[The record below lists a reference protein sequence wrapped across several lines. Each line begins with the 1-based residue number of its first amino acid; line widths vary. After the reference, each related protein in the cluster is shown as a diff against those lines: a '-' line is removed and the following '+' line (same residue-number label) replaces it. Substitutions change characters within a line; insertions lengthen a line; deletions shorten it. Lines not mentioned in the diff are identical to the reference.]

1 MTPILTQQLI
11 DFTYIAAAIGFIL
24 AIKWLGSPVTS
35 KRGVL
40 VGEIAS
46 GVAVVATL
54 FDPQV
59 SEYKWIIIAL
69 IIGAGVGVPLGM
81 VKMTA
86 VPQRTALSHAFG
98 AMSAALIGIAEYYV
112 ALLMCRSLRWRKS
125 ASKW

>member
-1 MTPILTQQLI
+1 MSPATLQQLI
-11 DFTYIAAAIGFIL
+11 DFSYIIAVIGFIL
-24 AIKWLGSPVTS
+24 ALKWLSSPVS
-35 KRGVL
+35 AMRGVL
-40 VGEIAS
+40 IGEIAS
-46 GVAVVATL
+46 ALAVAATF

-59 SEYKWIIIAL
+59 THYKWIIIAL

-112 ALLMCRSLRWRKS
+112 G
-125 ASKW
+125 